1 MGGGIWM
8 VYAVRVL
15 WIITQWIHLNKSKI
29 FRVRVCNEVLVWICV
44 IRSAIS
50 CRERDSAPTAPCVLH
65 GEPDW
70 VSILWKWVRKRS
82 PSSCPLPKGWHHPGS
97 YNPKDSS
104 VHVTIK
110 LGLPLLL
117 VGKDFSGDLSL
128 ALICKRSYIILPFW
142 LLVYETMFAKRED
155 WQGLERSEL
164 LKYFNDCGHFPTQN
178 QIDEYWDL
186 FHRRE
191 CCVSHAS
198 PAFLCPLLAL
208 VLVPSLSVLFY
219 LSFSRV

>member
-1 MGGGIWM
+1 MGSQTEFQFCGNGW
-8 VYAVRVL
+8 
-15 WIITQWIHLNKSKI
+15 
-29 FRVRVCNEVLVWICV
+29 E
-44 IRSAIS
+44 
-50 CRERDSAPTAPCVLH
+50 REAPPLAPCQKAGTTLAPTIPKTHPYMWQYNWDCRCFHLGRTFQVT
-65 GEPDW
+65 
-70 VSILWKWVRKRS
+70 
-82 PSSCPLPKGWHHPGS
+82 CPWH
-97 YNPKDSS
+97 
-104 VHVTIK
+104 V
-110 LGLPLLL
+110 
-117 VGKDFSGDLSL
+117 
-128 ALICKRSYIILPFW
+128 ICKRSYIILPFW

-191 CCVSHAS
+191 CCISHSS
-198 PAFLCPLLAL
+198 PAFLCPLLAF